1 MYVEGYKGGHRVSIL
16 VCMARVIIGVD
27 EAGRGPLAGPVA
39 VGVVAIS
46 PRFDLVRMFP
56 GLKDSKKLSEKKRE
70 EIYAK
75 MQVLVKLKR
84 LAFIVV
90 FSSHSAIDKNGI
102 TKAVAHSVNLGVRK
116 LAPKHH
122 RVEVLLDGLLKA
134 PKEYKQKT
142 IIRGDESEPIIS
154 LASIAAKVERD
165 WFMKKVSKKHPGYF
179 FEQHK
184 GYGTKK
190 HFAAINKFG
199 LCDIHR
205 RTYCNM

>member
-1 MYVEGYKGGHRVSIL
+1 
-16 VCMARVIIGVD
+16 MARVIIGVD

-46 PRFDLVRMFP
+46 ARLNLGRMFP

-75 MQVLVKLKR
+75 MQVLVKSKR

-90 FSSHSAIDKNGI
+90 FSSHTVIDKKGI
-102 TKAVAHSVNLGVRK
+102 TKAVARSVNLGVRK
-116 LAPKHH
+116 LEPKHH
-122 RVEVLLDGLLKA
+122 GVEVLLDGLLKA

-142 IIRGDESEPIIS
+142 IIRGDESEPVIS

-165 WFMKKVSKKHPGYF
+165 WFMKKVSKKHPGYN

>member
-1 MYVEGYKGGHRVSIL
+1 MEEF
-16 VCMARVIIGVD
+16 IIGVD

-46 PRFDLVRMFP
+46 PRLNLGRMFP

-75 MQVLVKLKR
+75 IRVLSKSKR
-84 LAFIVV
+84 LRYIVV
-90 FSSHSAIDKNGI
+90 FSSHSVIDNKGI
-102 TKAVAHSVNLGVRK
+102 TKAVARSVNLGVRT

-134 PKEYKQKT
+134 PKEYRQKT
-142 IIRGDESEPIIS
+142 IIRGDESEPVIS

-184 GYGTKK
+184 GYGARK
-190 HFAAINKFG
+190 HLIAINKLG
-199 LCDIHR
+199 LCNIHR
-205 RTYCNM
+205 KTYCTML